1 MVFRDQARRLTGCLL
16 LSAGAHVVALGFVS
30 PHLAGLDLSGRE
42 PPKTILVGWRGGLP
56 APIESPA
63 IPDGLVTPRSSELD
77 SLPVVQESHRGGDPL
92 PEALTSNPRLLA
104 VRDLQLD
111 ALPESQGG
119 YVDVELIVASNGNVA
134 KVQLLSSNLPREYLD
149 EIREAFLNAKFSPAT
164 KNGIPQPARI
174 QFRTG
179 FGVEVEAD
187 RFSRRIEKS
196 DQ

>member
-1 MVFRDQARRLTGCLL
+1 M

-30 PHLAGLDLSGRE
+30 PHLTGLDLSGQE
-42 PPKTILVGWRGGLP
+42 PPKTILVGWRGGAI
-56 APIESPA
+56 APMESPA
-63 IPDGLVTPRSSELD
+63 TPDGLATPRSSELD
-77 SLPVVQESHRGGDPL
+77 SLSVAHESHRGGEPL
-92 PEALTSNPRLLA
+92 PEGVSSNPRLLA

-119 YVDVELIVASNGNVA
+119 YVDVELIVASSGNVA
-134 KVQLLSSNLPREYLD
+134 KVQLLSSNLPSEYFN
-149 EIREAFLNAKFSPAT
+149 EIREAFLSAKFSPAT

-187 RFSRRIEKS
+187 RLSGRIKKS